1 MELLNSILYDTVY
14 HSAPIILCVIGG
26 IFAYKANVLNIA
38 LEGMMLNGAFISVL
52 VEYLTG
58 SVALAVIAAIVTTLL
73 WGLVFSF
80 LGITCNGNVIVIGLG
95 INLIVPAIAKF
106 VLKVMELANISLQD
120 VGVADF
126 KINIPGIKSI
136 PLIGGI
142 VSGHPVITYLAFIG
156 IAAAAILMYKT
167 KFGIYVRVVGENEDS
182 AISLGLKTQKYKY
195 IAVLIGAFC
204 CALAGIN
211 LSMERMAMFTSDMT
225 AGRGFIAIAAIYCG
239 QGKPVQ
245 SSLYAIL
252 FGVARS
258 LAVNLSV
265 YAGPA
270 AGMFDTIPYII
281 MVAVLAVVSFMKFK
295 EGKRIQVRLRGRK
308 MAKTALIIVDMVR
321 DFTDPE
327 GLVFYPENQKILPRI
342 KKVLDESRKHEL
354 LIVFLQHCNRKDKVD
369 KKAQSMRP
377 NCIEGTFGIEIDPML
392 EVDEKKDYVIRK
404 RRYSGFF
411 GTDLDLVL
419 RENEVENVVVVG
431 TKTNCCIRATV
442 TDAFYLNYNPY
453 VIRECVA
460 TNSETVN
467 EVHLTDIDKYLG
479 KVIDMNTFSKMLE
492 EGQL

>member
-156 IAAAAILMYKT
+156 IAA
-167 KFGIYVRVVGENEDS
+167 
-182 AISLGLKTQKYKY
+182 
-195 IAVLIGAFC
+195 LIGAFC

-295 EGKRIQVRLRGRK
+295 DVKVRGYK
-308 MAKTALIIVDMVR
+308 FD
-321 DFTDPE
+321 
-327 GLVFYPENQKILPRI
+327 
-342 KKVLDESRKHEL
+342 
-354 LIVFLQHCNRKDKVD
+354 
-369 KKAQSMRP
+369 
-377 NCIEGTFGIEIDPML
+377 
-392 EVDEKKDYVIRK
+392 
-404 RRYSGFF
+404 
-411 GTDLDLVL
+411 
-419 RENEVENVVVVG
+419 
-431 TKTNCCIRATV
+431 
-442 TDAFYLNYNPY
+442 
-453 VIRECVA
+453 
-460 TNSETVN
+460 
-467 EVHLTDIDKYLG
+467 
-479 KVIDMNTFSKMLE
+479 
-492 EGQL
+492 

>member
-1 MELLNSILYDTVY
+1 MKKKDSI
-14 HSAPIILCVIGG
+14 IKG
-26 IFAYKANVLNIA
+26 IVN
-38 LEGMMLNGAFISVL
+38 SVL
-52 VEYLTG
+52 PVI
-58 SVALAVIAAIVTTLL
+58 LAFAFGAIIIAAIGESPLETYGVLIRKSLLTEKGFMNTLHYASPL
-73 WGLVFSF
+73 ILTGLAIAITFKANLYNMGVEGQMLLGGFFAGITGAYLNISNPFISKLICFLVAIVCGMLFALIPAILKAKCNVNEMVVFSF

-295 EGKRIQVRLRGRK
+295 DVKVRGYK
-308 MAKTALIIVDMVR
+308 FD
-321 DFTDPE
+321 
-327 GLVFYPENQKILPRI
+327 
-342 KKVLDESRKHEL
+342 
-354 LIVFLQHCNRKDKVD
+354 
-369 KKAQSMRP
+369 
-377 NCIEGTFGIEIDPML
+377 
-392 EVDEKKDYVIRK
+392 
-404 RRYSGFF
+404 
-411 GTDLDLVL
+411 
-419 RENEVENVVVVG
+419 
-431 TKTNCCIRATV
+431 
-442 TDAFYLNYNPY
+442 
-453 VIRECVA
+453 
-460 TNSETVN
+460 
-467 EVHLTDIDKYLG
+467 
-479 KVIDMNTFSKMLE
+479 
-492 EGQL
+492 

>member
-1 MELLNSILYDTVY
+1 MKKRVVQALGCILAMTMVVGSLTACGGKSEKKAEKKAGSDVKVAIICSAAGQNDNGYNQSAVEGAKKAADEFGIEYKVVEPTTGVPQALESLADDGYNVFFNLEYDFEALIQGTGGAQPIAEMYPDTTFVCVNDNPNQDEDGNTI
-14 HSAPIILCVIGG
+14 HDNVISVLFDVHQASFVAGALTTLVNENAETLFGIILCVIGG

-295 EGKRIQVRLRGRK
+295 DVKVRGYK
-308 MAKTALIIVDMVR
+308 FD
-321 DFTDPE
+321 
-327 GLVFYPENQKILPRI
+327 
-342 KKVLDESRKHEL
+342 
-354 LIVFLQHCNRKDKVD
+354 
-369 KKAQSMRP
+369 
-377 NCIEGTFGIEIDPML
+377 
-392 EVDEKKDYVIRK
+392 
-404 RRYSGFF
+404 
-411 GTDLDLVL
+411 
-419 RENEVENVVVVG
+419 
-431 TKTNCCIRATV
+431 
-442 TDAFYLNYNPY
+442 
-453 VIRECVA
+453 
-460 TNSETVN
+460 
-467 EVHLTDIDKYLG
+467 
-479 KVIDMNTFSKMLE
+479 
-492 EGQL
+492 

>member
-14 HSAPIILCVIGG
+14 HGAPIILCVIGG

-142 VSGHPVITYLAFIG
+142 VR

-295 EGKRIQVRLRGRK
+295 DVKVRGYK
-308 MAKTALIIVDMVR
+308 FD
-321 DFTDPE
+321 
-327 GLVFYPENQKILPRI
+327 
-342 KKVLDESRKHEL
+342 
-354 LIVFLQHCNRKDKVD
+354 
-369 KKAQSMRP
+369 
-377 NCIEGTFGIEIDPML
+377 
-392 EVDEKKDYVIRK
+392 
-404 RRYSGFF
+404 
-411 GTDLDLVL
+411 
-419 RENEVENVVVVG
+419 
-431 TKTNCCIRATV
+431 
-442 TDAFYLNYNPY
+442 
-453 VIRECVA
+453 
-460 TNSETVN
+460 
-467 EVHLTDIDKYLG
+467 
-479 KVIDMNTFSKMLE
+479 
-492 EGQL
+492 

>member
-281 MVAVLAVVSFMKFK
+281 MVAVLAVVS
-295 EGKRIQVRLRGRK
+295 LRGRK

>member
-142 VSGHPVITYLAFIG
+142 VSGHPIITYLAFIG

-195 IAVLIGAFC
+195 IAVLIGAFFPAQYYRTFQLC
-204 CALAGIN
+204 LMPNVPGFSRSTQFRYPSSHALPN
-211 LSMERMAMFTSDMT
+211 SS
-225 AGRGFIAIAAIYCG
+225 FI
-239 QGKPVQ
+239 
-245 SSLYAIL
+245 S
-252 FGVARS
+252 
-258 LAVNLSV
+258 
-265 YAGPA
+265 
-270 AGMFDTIPYII
+270 T
-281 MVAVLAVVSFMKFK
+281 VSF
-295 EGKRIQVRLRGRK
+295 
-308 MAKTALIIVDMVR
+308 ASNALMSS
-321 DFTDPE
+321 
-327 GLVFYPENQKILPRI
+327 KI
-342 KKVLDESRKHEL
+342 DA
-354 LIVFLQHCNRKDKVD
+354 D
-369 KKAQSMRP
+369 
-377 NCIEGTFGIEIDPML
+377 G
-392 EVDEKKDYVIRK
+392 
-404 RRYSGFF
+404 SGASN
-411 GTDLDLVL
+411 L
-419 RENEVENVVVVG
+419 
-431 TKTNCCIRATV
+431 
-442 TDAFYLNYNPY
+442 
-453 VIRECVA
+453 
-460 TNSETVN
+460 
-467 EVHLTDIDKYLG
+467 
-479 KVIDMNTFSKMLE
+479 
-492 EGQL
+492 